1 MGRSPVEGER
11 LTLRDV
17 LPQAGEPYP
26 AAVEKV
32 WRDADG
38 RLWARC
44 QGDGGAPGRVFEVW
58 LRQEPWQ

>member
-17 LPQAGEPYP
+17 LPRAGDPYP

-32 WRDADG
+32 WRDTDG
-38 RLWARC
+38 RLWAQCR
-44 QGDGGAPGRVFEVW
+44 GDGGASKVVFEVW
-58 LRQEPWQ
+58 LRRELWR